1 LTGTRV
7 FGTDSAKSWQD
18 DDIHEKN
25 KCNLDLSG
33 NDCHNV
39 LCKSGY
45 SCKDTRRDCPD
56 ELLSGLWQ
64 PGRVYAA
71 SADYRDH
78 HSQQTHI
85 LSFKSL
91 HHAGWCPWD
100 ILSGIPRCFLAE
112 EPVLTPAASTGT
124 LRIIGG
130 KWRRRKITFAPDP
143 AIRPS
148 PDRVRE
154 TLFNWLQASITDAR
168 CLDLYA
174 GSGILSIEAL
184 SRGAQDVILVDQ
196 SLAAIRQIEANLM
209 NLDAETCTFHC
220 VQSRAAEWLD
230 HQKDTGWDLIFLD
243 PPFESKELELTLPL
257 IAMRSLLRPGGLV
270 YIESAELISQSEIPP
285 SWSVYKS
292 SHAAGVH
299 YCLCHRTS

>member
-1 LTGTRV
+1 M
-7 FGTDSAKSWQD
+7 
-18 DDIHEKN
+18 
-25 KCNLDLSG
+25 
-33 NDCHNV
+33 
-39 LCKSGY
+39 
-45 SCKDTRRDCPD
+45 
-56 ELLSGLWQ
+56 
-64 PGRVYAA
+64 
-71 SADYRDH
+71 
-78 HSQQTHI
+78 
-85 LSFKSL
+85 
-91 HHAGWCPWD
+91 
-100 ILSGIPRCFLAE
+100 
-112 EPVLTPAASTGT
+112 TPAASTGT

-209 NLDAETCTFHC
+209 NLDAETSTFHC